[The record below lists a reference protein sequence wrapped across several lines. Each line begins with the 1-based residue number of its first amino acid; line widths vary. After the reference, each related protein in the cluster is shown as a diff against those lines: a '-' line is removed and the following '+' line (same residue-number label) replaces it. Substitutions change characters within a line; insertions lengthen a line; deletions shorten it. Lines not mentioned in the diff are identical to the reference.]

1 MVSKYPILL
10 VKVVLDFF
18 LLYNK
23 VLNARAFDFI
33 VNEY

>member
-18 LLYNK
+18 YYIIRYIYDYIYLL
-23 VLNARAFDFI
+23 F

>member
-10 VKVVLDFF
+10 AKVVLDFF

-23 VLNARAFDFI
+23 VDIGLIYLLF
-33 VNEY
+33 VN

>member
-18 LLYNK
+18 YYIIRYIGLIYML
-23 VLNARAFDFI
+23 F

>member
-23 VLNARAFDFI
+23 VYIGLIYMLF

>member
-23 VLNARAFDFI
+23 VLF